1 MPGVLV
7 GFRAN
12 NLFVMGLTSKL
23 LFHQKSLLQQSPRPS
38 TCVGAREPES
48 HLFVMELTIVWT
60 SLP

>member
-12 NLFVMGLTSKL
+12 NLFVMGLTSKP
-23 LFHQKSLLQQSPRPS
+23 LFRQKFLLQQSPSPS
-38 TCVGAREPES
+38 TCVGAKKLES

-60 SLP
+60 SSY

>member
-1 MPGVLV
+1 MRGVLAD
-7 GFRAN
+7 FRAN